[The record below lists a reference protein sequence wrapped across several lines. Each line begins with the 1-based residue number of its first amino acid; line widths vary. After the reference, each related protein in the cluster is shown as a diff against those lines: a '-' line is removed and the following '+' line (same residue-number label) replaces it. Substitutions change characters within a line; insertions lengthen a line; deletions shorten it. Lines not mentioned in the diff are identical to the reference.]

1 MDDSYQEQY
10 SDQRG
15 PSSSNR
21 EHFLGNR
28 FMQTSINFNQSSN
41 KGNNNGQEEIYHKEF
56 KVFRN

>member
-21 EHFLGNR
+21 EHVLGNR